1 MMNGLRKSKNMK
13 EKFFQREARMDTK
26 LTRDFTKVCSDGY
39 AQGWH
44 ERNGGNLSYRMKA
57 EEVDEV
63 RDLLNEEAEW
73 REIGTEVPGLRNE
86 YFMVTGS
93 GKYFRNVELDFEDNV
108 AIIRVSEDGTKY
120 KIVYGL
126 INGGRPTSELPSHL
140 MNLEVLKKRDEGLRV
155 VYHAHPANIVAL
167 TFVLPLN
174 DEVFTREIFEMET
187 ECPVVFPQGIGVVEW
202 MVPGGKEI
210 GIKTADIMKTRNVAI
225 WAHHGIFVAGH
236 DFDETFGLMHTV
248 EKAAEILVKVRSMS
262 DKKLNT
268 IEPQGFRDIGKAF
281 GVEIDEKYLYERK
294 TYEIGEEE

>member
-1 MMNGLRKSKNMK
+1 
-13 EKFFQREARMDTK
+13 MDTK
-26 LTRDFTKVCSDGY
+26 LVKAFTKICTDGY

-44 ERNGGNLSYRMKA
+44 ERNGGNLSYRMTDQEV
-57 EEVDEV
+57 EEI
-63 RDLLNEEAEW
+63 RDLLNENAEW
-73 REIGTEVPGLRNE
+73 REIGTEVPDLANE

-93 GKYFRNVELDFEDNV
+93 GKYMRNVQLDFEDSV

-126 INGGRPTSELPSHL
+126 VNGGRPTSELPTHL

-155 VYHAHPANIVAL
+155 VYHAHPANTIAL
-167 TFVLPLN
+167 TFVLPV
-174 DEVFTREIFEMET
+174 DGEVFTREIFEIMT

-202 MVPGGKEI
+202 MVPGGREI
-210 GIKTADIMKTRNVAI
+210 GVKTARIMETQNVAV
-225 WAHHGIFVAGH
+225 WYHHGIFVCGH
-236 DFDETFGLMHTV
+236 DFDEAFGLMHTV

-262 DKKLNT
+262 DRKLQT

-294 TYEIGEEE
+294 TYEIGEKPE